1 MTEKPVTFVVAT
13 LLTNPLDMNSEEINA
28 FIINTLSNFSLT
40 ELSLL
45 MFCTFF
51 K

>member
-28 FIINTLSNFSLT
+28 FIMNTFSNISRIILVD
-40 ELSLL
+40 LL
-45 MFCTFF
+45 DIF
-51 K
+51 KIK

>member
-1 MTEKPVTFVVAT
+1 MTEKPVTLVVAT
-13 LLTNPLDMNSEEINA
+13 LLTNPLDMNTEEINA
-28 FIINTLSNFSLT
+28 FIINTFRNFSLI

-45 MFCTFF
+45 IFWPFL